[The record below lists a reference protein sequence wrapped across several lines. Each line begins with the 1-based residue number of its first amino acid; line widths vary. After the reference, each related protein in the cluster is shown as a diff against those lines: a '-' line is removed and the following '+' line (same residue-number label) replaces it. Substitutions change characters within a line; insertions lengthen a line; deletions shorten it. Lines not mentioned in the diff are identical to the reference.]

1 MADDPTSADDTWYGA
16 IPLDVFIDE
25 DTVTIFDANG
35 LEVAH
40 WTRDEI
46 VEDPDIA
53 FAVAGAVDRSH
64 TDPAGLLEQHQSHLA
79 AQHS

>member
-1 MADDPTSADDTWYGA
+1 MTDDSPSSDDTWSGA

-25 DTVTIFDANG
+25 DTVTIIDANG

-40 WTRDEI
+40 CPRDEI
-46 VEDPDIA
+46 VEDPDVA
-53 FAVAGAVDRSH
+53 FAVAAAVDRAHS
-64 TDPAGLLEQHQSHLA
+64 DPVGLLEQHQSPLA